1 MLSCDVEALADMS
14 SQELQALLHAVASG
28 PGLALLARGMAKGV
42 GHDPE
47 AIWPVMAEQASRSPL
62 GQEPAAAVE
71 DAPGPGKT
79 CVACAMQ
86 CQLPNVLTWQAEQLQ
101 WLQGW
106 SQVTLLRPLGD
117 VCGHYRDRVAS
128 IAAATVGTRV
138 AKAVE
143 HLAVPLNSALAALLR
158 VKLRWCASKAG
169 TSEQKLLVVAASFLV
184 LQV

>member
-1 MLSCDVEALADMS
+1 MS

-47 AIWPVMAEQASRSPL
+47 AIWPVTAEQDSRSPL

-71 DAPGPGKT
+71 DAQGPGKT
-79 CVACAMQ
+79 CVAHAMQ
-86 CQLPNVLTWQAEQLQ
+86 CQLPNVLTWQAEQQ
-101 WLQGW
+101 QCLQGW

-117 VCGHYRDRVAS
+117 VCGHSRDRVAS
-128 IAAATVGTRV
+128 IAAATVERRV
-138 AKAVE
+138 AKAIE

-158 VKLRWCASKAG
+158 VKLRWCTSRDG
-169 TSEQKLLVVAASFLV
+169 TAAQKNLGVAAPFLV